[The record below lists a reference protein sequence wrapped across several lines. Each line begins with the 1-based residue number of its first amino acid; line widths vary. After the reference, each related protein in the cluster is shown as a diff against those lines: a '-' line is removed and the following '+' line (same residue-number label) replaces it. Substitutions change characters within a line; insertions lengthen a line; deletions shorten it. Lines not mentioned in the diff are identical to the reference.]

1 MTASPDIGGVVVLR
15 PGEEVGLHDLL
26 GVVRRDLPEAGVR
39 LVTALGQLEVKVS
52 TAAVHLEDLDGVG
65 VRVVDLYHGTVAG
78 VEWEFHSDQRFNPVR
93 VGSPGPHH
101 VVPEAAGTG
110 VDVES
115 VLHQAGLPTQEHH
128 VEGCVPPGRDDLK
141 VASSA
146 GFQTVDV
153 LTLSSKKE
161 QWKWMVL
168 PDIDSICMLL

>member
-15 PGEEVGLHDLL
+15 PGEEVCLHDLL
-26 GVVRRDLPEAGVR
+26 GVVRRDLPEAGVG
-39 LVTALGQLEVKVS
+39 LVTALRQLQVKVS

-78 VEWEFHSDQRFNPVR
+78 VERELHSDQRFDPVR
-93 VGSPGPHH
+93 VWSPGPNH

-128 VEGCVPPGRDDLK
+128 VEGGVPPGRDDLR
-141 VASSA
+141 VVSSA
-146 GFQTVDV
+146 GSDTVDV
-153 LTLSSKKE
+153 LKLDVPTF
-161 QWKWMVL
+161 ML
-168 PDIDSICMLL
+168 PDEGVKLFSFENETW